1 MDFRQT
7 EASLQQHKS
16 GPVQAKFQQGREAP
30 RSCPPTSER
39 SPWPRSTHLTVA
51 RHEEVA
57 RQKGNTQSSAT
68 MLLMN
73 FIVEV
78 PGGMRA
84 FDEPKDVESREEE
97 TGHPWNGSSSTQ
109 SAK

>member
-7 EASLQQHKS
+7 EASLQHLQHKS
-16 GPVQAKFQQGREAP
+16 GPVQAKFQQGQGAP
-30 RSCPPTSER
+30 CSCPPTSER
-39 SPWPRSTHLTVA
+39 SPWPASEALTLPLLA

-84 FDEPKDVESREEE
+84 FDEPKDVES
-97 TGHPWNGSSSTQ
+97 P
-109 SAK
+109 